1 MYFSIILDQTDFFST
16 VIFNILFVEDLVK
29 GDTNSVDLL
38 PLVG

>member
-1 MYFSIILDQTDFFST
+1 MYFSTILDQADFFLLSFL
-16 VIFNILFVEDLVK
+16 IFFFVEDLVK